1 MDATTITIIVAIGG
15 FILAAL
21 TYIAGTKKTGE
32 ERARFEGMVEE
43 KLDRLQVSLDKL
55 EERLSKNTT
64 ELYDEIDKKI
74 HEHEE
79 HYHHE

>member
-1 MDATTITIIVAIGG
+1 MDATTITIIVGLGG
-15 FILAAL
+15 LILAVM

-64 ELYDEIDKKI
+64 ELYDEIDQKI

-79 HYHHE
+79 RYHHE

>member
-1 MDATTITIIVAIGG
+1 MDTTTITILVGIGG

-43 KLDRLQVSLDKL
+43 KLDRLQVSFDKL

-64 ELYDEIDKKI
+64 ELYDEIDLKI
-74 HEHEE
+74 REHEE
-79 HYHHE
+79 RYHHE